1 MLCTIQKLNPNQLNH
16 TFYYYYCIS
25 IYLALK
31 CFAGHLTSTLSITK
45 PKLLNLV
52 SPLIL
57 SMTKVMG

>member
-1 MLCTIQKLNPNQLNH
+1 MHYSKTKSKSIKPYIF
-16 TFYYYYCIS
+16 FYYFIS

-57 SMTKVMG
+57 SMTKVMD